1 MLHDGIILVIGSAST
16 GLVAA
21 ATTVSH
27 AMRSMLFGVSTLDV
41 WAFGAATS
49 GLASA
54 ALVGCGIPAR
64 RAARQD
70 PMVTLRL
77 E

>member
-1 MLHDGIILVIGSAST
+1 
-16 GLVAA
+16 
-21 ATTVSH
+21 
-27 AMRSMLFGVSTLDV
+27 MLFGVSTLDV